1 MSWRNEARAA
11 LRAYPKIKSKQAAFA
26 PMITPIYGALAVKHG
41 ATRSTENAALTQTLT
56 EREEA
61 IIRAVDLAV
70 GVQAGYYNADARM
83 KVISLIYFKQTHTMW
98 GAAIEVGYN
107 LNTVKAWNTEVLMA
121 VYAALKSSKKE

>member
-1 MSWRNEARAA
+1 
-11 LRAYPKIKSKQAAFA
+11 
-26 PMITPIYGALAVKHG
+26 MITPFYGAPAVKHG
-41 ATRSTENAALTQTLT
+41 TTRSTENAALTQTLT

-98 GAAIEVGYN
+98 GVAIEVRYN